1 LIDLLE
7 RGRDASRRHAWTEV
21 IEAFTTA
28 DGDVGLAADDLRAL
42 GHAQWWSGHP
52 DDATDAF
59 ERAFAGYVEAGR
71 PAEAAE
77 VAMELAYRALRGL
90 KESVGGGWLGQAA
103 RLLEEIPESSSH
115 AWLAVFGAFI
125 TIIETRYDEGL
136 EQLDSALAMARRTNN
151 PSALYL
157 GISIKGYALTLM
169 GRWQEG
175 ITLIDEA
182 AAAAAGGQLDLRVAS
197 DIFCTTIAACRDSG
211 DLERAGQWADEGE
224 RWMKR
229 NGSGGYPGVCR
240 VHRAELKMLRGDWEG
255 AEVEAR
261 QACRELE
268 QYRLSDAVGYG
279 QYAIG
284 EIRLR
289 MGDLDGAAAAFDR
302 AYELGH
308 PAQPG
313 LALLQLA
320 RGEIANAG
328 KSIARAVAAT
338 AGASGPADRL
348 TRARLLPAQVDI
360 ALAAGDLETTRLA
373 VEELETIA
381 TDYGR
386 PLFRAGAM
394 TARGELLLGEEKAAE
409 ATPILGQS
417 WRLWQTTDLPYESA
431 RARLHYAEALAADGD
446 PTTARRDILA
456 ARSTFER
463 LGAAL
468 DLQRV
473 EALLA
478 GDGAGAS
485 GAEAASG
492 PAHAAIRVTRA
503 FMFTDIVTSTDL
515 LGVMGD
521 EAWTEV
527 LAWHDREL
535 RAAFAAH
542 RGDEVSHTGDGFFVA
557 FEHASDGIACAVDIQ
572 RRLARHRRE
581 HGFAPW
587 VRIGLHTAEA
597 TRRGRNFAGQGV
609 HVAARVGAVAGRE
622 EILVSSA
629 TADAAAPVAFPLSA
643 ARAVELKG
651 VREPVEVRTVD
662 WR

>member
-1 LIDLLE
+1 MSETLE
-7 RGRDASRRHAWTEV
+7 RGRAAAGRHAWAEA
-21 IEAFTTA
+21 IEAFIA
-28 DGDVGLAADDLRAL
+28 GDREGGLSPDDLLAL

-52 DDATDAF
+52 DEATEAF
-59 ERAFAGYVEAGR
+59 ERAFAGYIEAGR
-71 PAEAAE
+71 PAEGAE
-77 VAMELAYRALRGL
+77 VAMELAYRAFRSGR
-90 KESVGGGWLGQAA
+90 ESVGGGWLGQAA
-103 RLLEEIPESSSH
+103 RLLGDIPESSSH
-115 AWLAVFGAFI
+115 AWLATFGAFNALI
-125 TIIETRYDEGL
+125 QGRYDEAL
-136 EQLDSALAMARRTNN
+136 EQLEAVMALGRRTNN
-151 PSALYL
+151 PSALYFGVSL
-157 GISIKGYALTLM
+157 KGYALMLT

-175 ITLIDEA
+175 MTLIDEA
-182 AAAAAGGQLDLRVAS
+182 AAAAASGQLDLRVAS
-197 DIFCTTIAACRDSG
+197 DIFCTAIAACRDAG
-211 DLERAGQWADEGE
+211 DLERAAQWADEGE

-240 VHRAELKMLRGDWEG
+240 VHRAELKMLRGDWAG

-261 QACRELE
+261 QACTELE
-268 QYRLSDAVGYG
+268 QYRLGDAVGYA

-289 MGDLDGAAAAFDR
+289 MGDLDGAAEAFDR

-308 PAQPG
+308 DAQPG
-313 LALLQLA
+313 LSLLQLA
-320 RGEIANAG
+320 RGEVADAG
-328 KSIARAVAAT
+328 KSITRAVAA
-338 AGASGPADRL
+338 AGGASGPADRL
-348 TRARLLPAQVDI
+348 TRARLLPAQVEI
-360 ALAAGDLETTRLA
+360 ALASRDLETARLA

-431 RARLHYAEALAADGD
+431 QARLHYAEALAADGD
-446 PTTARRDILA
+446 PTTARRDLLA

-473 EALLA
+473 DALLA
-478 GDGAGAS
+478 GDGA
-485 GAEAASG
+485 ETQASG
-492 PAHAAIRVTRA
+492 PAHADLRVTRT

-535 RAAFAAH
+535 RAAFASH

-557 FEHASDGIACAVDIQ
+557 FERASDGIACAVDIQ

-609 HVAARVGAVAGRE
+609 HVAARVGGAAGRE
-622 EILVSSA
+622 EILVSTE
-629 TADAAAPVAFPLSA
+629 TAAAAAPVPYALGEP
-643 ARAVELKG
+643 RAVALKG
-651 VREPVEVRTVD
+651 VREPVEIRAID

>member
-1 LIDLLE
+1 VIETLE
-7 RGRDASRRHAWTEV
+7 RGRAAAGRHAWNEAV
-21 IEAFTTA
+21 EAFAAA
-28 DGDVGLAADDLRAL
+28 DLEGGLAPDDLLAL
-42 GHAQWWSGHP
+42 GHAHWWSGHP
-52 DDATDAF
+52 DEATEAF
-59 ERAFAGYVEAGR
+59 ERAYAGFVEAGR
-71 PAEAAE
+71 PGDAAD
-77 VAMELAYRALRGL
+77 VAMELAYRAFRDL
-90 KESVGGGWLGQAA
+90 KESVGSGWLGQAA
-103 RLLEEIPESSSH
+103 RLLGDTPESSAH
-115 AWLAVFGAFI
+115 ASMAVFGAFNA
-125 TIIETRYDEGL
+125 IIQTRYAEGL
-136 EQLDSALAMARRTNN
+136 ELLEAAMALARRTNN
-151 PSALYL
+151 TSVLYL
-157 GISIKGYALTLM
+157 GTSLKGYTLM
-169 GRWQEG
+169 LTGHLQEG
-175 ITLIDEA
+175 MTLIDEA
-182 AAAAAGGQLDLRVAS
+182 AAAAASGQLDLRVAS
-197 DIFCTTIAACRDSG
+197 DIFCTTIAACREAG

-229 NGSGGYPGVCR
+229 NGAGGYPGVCR
-240 VHRAELKMLRGDWEG
+240 VHRAELKMLRGDWAG

-261 QACRELE
+261 QACTELE
-268 QYRLSDAVGYG
+268 QYRLGDAVGFA

-289 MGDLDGAAAAFDR
+289 MGDLEGAATAFDR

-308 PAQPG
+308 DAQPG
-313 LALLQLA
+313 LAILQLA
-320 RGEIANAG
+320 RGEVTDAR
-328 KSIARAVAAT
+328 KSIARAVT
-338 AGASGPADRL
+338 TVAGISGPADRL
-348 TRARLLPAQVDI
+348 KRARLLPTQVEI
-360 ALAAGDLETTRLA
+360 ALAGRDLETARKA
-373 VEELETIA
+373 VEELESIA
-381 TDYGR
+381 TDFGR

-431 RARLHYAEALAADGD
+431 QARLHYAEALAADGD
-446 PTTARRDILA
+446 PATARRDLMA
-456 ARSTFER
+456 ARSVFER

-473 EALLA
+473 DALLA
-478 GDGAGAS
+478 GE
-485 GAEAASG
+485 GAETPALG
-492 PAHAAIRVTRA
+492 PAHAGVRVTRT

-557 FEHASDGIACAVDIQ
+557 FERASDGIACAVDIQ

-587 VRIGLHTAEA
+587 VRIGLHIAEA

-609 HVAARVGAVAGRE
+609 HVAARVGGAAGRE
-622 EILVSSA
+622 EILVSTE
-629 TADAAAPVAFPLSA
+629 TAAAAAPVPYPLGEP
-643 ARAVELKG
+643 RAVELKG
-651 VREPVEVRTVD
+651 VREPVEVRAID